1 MDPLSVSASI
11 AGLLNTADVVVRRL
25 YKYIK
30 AVRAAEKEISTLPME
45 IINLYGILS
54 SLQLVASRFKNADS
68 EPSL

>member
-1 MDPLSVSASI
+1 MDPLSISASI
-11 AGLLNTADVVVRRL
+11 AGLLNTADVVARRL

>member
-11 AGLLNTADVVVRRL
+11 AGLLNTDDVVVRRL

>member
-30 AVRAAEKEISTLPME
+30 AVRAAEKEISGLPME
-45 IINLYGILS
+45 IINLYGISS
-54 SLQLVASRFKNADS
+54 SLQLGASRFKNADS